1 MKGNILLSPDT
12 QVQTPPMN
20 ALVPPVSASSVQ
32 INKFPY
38 KFCLCTAYT
47 EHPLITGNLVE

>member
-12 QVQTPPMN
+12 QVQTPSMN

-47 EHPLITGNLVE
+47 EHPLITGNLAE